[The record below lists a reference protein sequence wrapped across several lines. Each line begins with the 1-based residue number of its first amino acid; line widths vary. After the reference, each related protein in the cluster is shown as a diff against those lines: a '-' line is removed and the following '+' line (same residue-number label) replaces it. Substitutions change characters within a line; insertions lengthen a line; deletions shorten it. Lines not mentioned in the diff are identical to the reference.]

1 MAKKPASPRAPAKQ
15 KVPPLI
21 DSPDAKEIF
30 VSEVVGAGVIGGCV
44 SINLASHRWSVPNP
58 GDDPEF
64 SRVMVAR
71 LVLSG
76 DAAIQLAQHLS
87 KLSAQGRQPEA
98 AAEPSAKQAK
108 GKK

>member
-1 MAKKPASPRAPAKQ
+1 MAKKPATAKI
-15 KVPPLI
+15 PPLV

-44 SINLASHRWSVPNP
+44 SINLASQRWMVPNP

-64 SRVMVAR
+64 SRVVVAR
-71 LVLSG
+71 LALTR
-76 DAAIQLAQHLS
+76 DAAIQLSHHLT
-87 KLSAQGRQPEA
+87 KLSEQTRKPVAPVAGNTKPATGRP
-98 AAEPSAKQAK
+98 K